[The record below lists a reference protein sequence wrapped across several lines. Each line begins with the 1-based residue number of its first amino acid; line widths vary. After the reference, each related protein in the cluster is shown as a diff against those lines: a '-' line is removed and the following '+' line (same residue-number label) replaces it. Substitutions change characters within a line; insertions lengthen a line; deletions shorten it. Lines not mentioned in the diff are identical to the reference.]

1 MDVSA
6 ITGLL
11 ADVVTAV
18 TTVGTALLLI
28 WGTKLA
34 YAKITGR

>member
-6 ITGLL
+6 ITSLL
-11 ADVVTAV
+11 ADVVTAI
-18 TTVGTALLLI
+18 TTIGTALLLI

-34 YAKITGR
+34 YRKITGG